1 MTSQEAW
8 DEIPQEFHAWWDSGD
23 KSGTPGNP
31 FYLGS
36 PAFWA
41 WEGWRAAAKAER
53 EACAQRAKPM
63 ALDIKPP
70 NEEGATMCAVR
81 WLAETPHGWVG
92 AWDRAALEHLFI
104 TRDCAVAIRAR
115 GQA

>member
-70 NEEGATMCAVR
+70 NEEGATMCAGA
-81 WLAETPHGWVG
+81 LAGRDAARLGWSVG
-92 AWDRAALEHLFI
+92 SRSIGASVYH
-104 TRDCAVAIRAR
+104 T
-115 GQA
+115 